1 MTQMFPP
8 CLWKRCVIVWVLLI
22 QVLRFINSKCVG
34 ECSWQQCLWEVRKAG
49 LGREEA
55 ELQCFRNKGLGSSY
69 WEFCSWNN
77 TWELFQMGAQ
87 MSVLNKNQSQD
98 AQRKDFYLH
107 YAGKEIQSVKV
118 SAESYIISKWNSW
131 DLVLLPLSSR
141 PTVTARWKRME

>member
-1 MTQMFPP
+1 
-8 CLWKRCVIVWVLLI
+8 
-22 QVLRFINSKCVG
+22 
-34 ECSWQQCLWEVRKAG
+34 
-49 LGREEA
+49 
-55 ELQCFRNKGLGSSY
+55 
-69 WEFCSWNN
+69 
-77 TWELFQMGAQ
+77 MGAQ

-141 PTVTARWKRME
+141 PTVTAR

>member
-34 ECSWQQCLWEVRKAG
+34 KCSWQQCLWEVRKAG

-55 ELQCFRNKGLGSSY
+55 ELQCFCNKGLGSSY
-69 WEFCSWNN
+69 WEFYSWSN
-77 TWELFQMGAQ
+77 TWELFQMGAR

-98 AQRKDFYLH
+98 AQRIFYPY

-118 SAESYIISKWNSW
+118 SAKSYTISKWNSW
-131 DLVLLPLSSR
+131 GLVLLPLNSR
-141 PTVTARWKRME
+141 PMVTAR